1 MYTKGDFHSHST
13 CSDGTLSP
21 EELVSLAKEQGLD
34 IMALTDHDS
43 TDGVDRAIDAGKKL
57 GIKVIPAFELSTIHN
72 DETVHVL
79 AYFNDSSYKN
89 SELQD
94 FLKKLVDYRKERAK
108 KIVANLEKYFNISIS
123 YDDVYEKSKGSVAR
137 PHIARTIIDSGYNY
151 SYDYIF
157 DNFLCKKS
165 PAFVPN
171 LKISTEEG
179 IKKIHEFNGIA
190 VLAHP
195 ILIKKNPVEEL
206 FNLDFDGIEC
216 RYILNTDED
225 TKRFLNLAKRFGKF
239 TTAGSDFHTKDS
251 SDTKHGIIG
260 TKFLEGEELST
271 FLEKLNIYK

>member
-94 FLKKLVDYRKERAK
+94 FLKRLVDYRKERAK
-108 KIVANLEKYFNISIS
+108 KIVANLEKYFNISINS
-123 YDDVYEKSKGSVAR
+123 
-137 PHIARTIIDSGYNY
+137 
-151 SYDYIF
+151 F
-157 DNFLCKKS
+157 
-165 PAFVPN
+165 
-171 LKISTEEG
+171 
-179 IKKIHEFNGIA
+179 
-190 VLAHP
+190 
-195 ILIKKNPVEEL
+195 
-206 FNLDFDGIEC
+206 
-216 RYILNTDED
+216 
-225 TKRFLNLAKRFGKF
+225 
-239 TTAGSDFHTKDS
+239 
-251 SDTKHGIIG
+251 GII
-260 TKFLEGEELST
+260 
-271 FLEKLNIYK
+271 

>member
-94 FLKKLVDYRKERAK
+94 FLKRLVDYRKERAK

-171 LKISTEEG
+171 LKISTEDG
-179 IKKIHEFNGIA
+179 IKKILEFNGIA

-225 TKRFLNLAKRFGKF
+225 TKRFLNLAKRSGKF

>member
-43 TDGVDRAIDAGKKL
+43 TDGVDRAIAAGKKL
-57 GIKVIPAFELSTIHN
+57 GVKVIPAFELSTVYN

-89 SELQD
+89 SNLQD

-123 YDDVYEKSKGSVAR
+123 YNDVYEKSKGSVAR

-165 PAFVPN
+165 PAYVPN

-179 IKKIHEFNGIA
+179 IKKIHEFSGIA

-195 ILIKKNPVEEL
+195 ILIKKNPIESL

-216 RYILNTDED
+216 RYILNNDED
-225 TKRFLNLAKRFGKF
+225 TKRFLNLSKRFGKF
-239 TTAGSDFHTKDS
+239 TTAGSDFHTKDT
-251 SDTKHGIIG
+251 SDSKHGLIG
-260 TKFLEGEELST
+260 TKYLDGEELST
-271 FLEKLNIYK
+271 FLNILNIK